1 MKKSDLEFM
10 PDYFEKY
17 INEVDDIEINDAL
30 RKYGTELLKNYRQQL
45 IHTGNKIY
53 AEDKWTVKEIIQH
66 LIDCE
71 RIFCYRALAF
81 ARKDQTNLPGFE
93 EDDYADASNPDSRSI
108 DELLSDFEASR
119 NSTIK
124 MFESFNEKMLMNHG
138 ICNNTKISVLAIGY
152 VIAGHTL
159 HHLKVM
165 HSKYF
170 SL

>member
-1 MKKSDLEFM
+1 M
-10 PDYFEKY
+10 
-17 INEVDDIEINDAL
+17 DI
-30 RKYGTELLKNYRQQL
+30 
-45 IHTGNKIY
+45 
-53 AEDKWTVKEIIQH
+53 KEIIQH

-138 ICNNTKISVLAIGY
+138 ICNNIKDLCTSDRLCDSRA
-152 VIAGHTL
+152 
-159 HHLKVM
+159 
-165 HSKYF
+165 YF
-170 SL
+170 ASFESNAQ

>member
-1 MKKSDLEFM
+1 MKRSEIEFM
-10 PDYFEKY
+10 PDYFDKY
-17 INEVDDIEINDAL
+17 INEVDDIEIIDAL
-30 RKYGTELLKNYRQQL
+30 NKYGTELLKSYRQQL
-45 IHTGNKIY
+45 INTGNKIY
-53 AEDKWTVKEIIQH
+53 AENKWTVKEILQH

-81 ARKDQTNLPGFE
+81 AREDKTNLPGFAE
-93 EDDYADASNPDSRSI
+93 NEYAEVSDPDGRSI
-108 DELLSDFEASR
+108 DDLISDFDASR

-124 MFESFNEKMLMNHG
+124 MFESFNDKMLMNHG
-138 ICNNTKISVLAIGY
+138 ICNNTKISVLAIGF

-159 HHLKVM
+159 HHMKVL

>member
-93 EDDYADASNPDSRSI
+93 EDDYADASKPDDRSI

-124 MFESFNEKMLMNHG
+124 MFESFNDKMLMNHG